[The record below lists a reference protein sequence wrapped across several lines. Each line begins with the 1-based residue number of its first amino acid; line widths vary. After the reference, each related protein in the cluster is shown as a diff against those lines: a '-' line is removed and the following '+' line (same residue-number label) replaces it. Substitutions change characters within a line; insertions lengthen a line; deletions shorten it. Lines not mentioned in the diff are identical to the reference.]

1 MTTKRPAILI
11 VDDERNTRE
20 GLQRA
25 LQDRY
30 DVSLAEDSQKAM
42 QTLESTPVD
51 VMLTDLR
58 MPGVDGMGLLRRAMS
73 LTNPPVCIMMTAYGS
88 IENAVQAMQAGAYH
102 YVTKPVN
109 LDELELVIQRALN
122 SRRIESENVN
132 LREQIE
138 QKFGLE
144 NIIGE
149 SAVMRQVFETV
160 QQVAPSRVT
169 VLITGET
176 GTGKELIAK
185 AIHNLSPRKNGAFVA
200 VHAAAL
206 PSSLLESELFGHEKG
221 AFTGAVER
229 RIGRFELADG
239 GTLFLDEI
247 GELEPAMQVK
257 LLRVLEERA
266 FERVGGAKTLQVDV
280 RLVAAT
286 NRDLKKLVSEGK
298 FRDDLFYRL
307 SVVTVDLPPLRQ
319 RRDDIPLLVKAF
331 LDEFG
336 RENHKPVREL
346 TSDALN
352 LLLAYDW
359 PGNVRE
365 LRNAIEQMVV
375 LARAERLTVR
385 DVPAAIRGAADLGK
399 INVVRAGMTVVDAEQ
414 QLIVQALK
422 ETDGNR
428 TKAAQKLGISRRTL
442 HRKLKKYGLE
452 NLQDEARIGEQEQR
466 TWRDP

>member
-1 MTTKRPAILI
+1 MKKPVILI

-25 LQDRY
+25 LEDRY
-30 DVSLAEDSQKAM
+30 DVLLAEDSQKAI

-51 VMLTDLR
+51 VMLADLR
-58 MPGVDGMGLLRRAMS
+58 MPGVDGMGLLRRAVS
-73 LTNPPVCIMMTAYGS
+73 LTDPPVCIMMTAYGS

-109 LDELELVIQRALN
+109 LDELELIIQRVLN
-122 SRRIESENVN
+122 SRRLESENVN

-149 SAVMRQVFETV
+149 SAAMRAVFQTV
-160 QQVAPSRVT
+160 QQVAPSRAT
-169 VLITGET
+169 VLISGET

-185 AIHNLSPRKNGAFVA
+185 AIHNLSPRKNGPFVA

-206 PSSLLESELFGHEKG
+206 PTSLLESELFGHEKG

-239 GTLFLDEI
+239 GTLFLDEV
-247 GELEPAMQVK
+247 GELEAPMQVK
-257 LLRVLEERA
+257 LLRVLEEQT

-286 NRDLKKLVSEGK
+286 NKELKKLVSEGK

-307 SVVTVDLPPLRQ
+307 SVVTVDLPPLRA
-319 RRDDIPLLVKAF
+319 RRDDIPLLVKGF

-336 RENHKPVREL
+336 RENNKQVREL
-346 TSDALN
+346 TPEALN
-352 LLLAYDW
+352 VLLAYDW

-365 LRNAIEQMVV
+365 LRNVIERAVI
-375 LARAERLTVR
+375 LARGAPWTLTCRRQIPHQFCHRLR
-385 DVPAAIRGAADLGK
+385 RGMATGP
-399 INVVRAGMTVVDAEQ
+399 
-414 QLIVQALK
+414 
-422 ETDGNR
+422 NR
-428 TKAAQKLGISRRTL
+428 NSSPNQN
-442 HRKLKKYGLE
+442 YGTASAKTYL
-452 NLQDEARIGEQEQR
+452 
-466 TWRDP
+466 

>member
-1 MTTKRPAILI
+1 MTKQPTILI

-30 DVSLAEDSQKAM
+30 NVLLAEDSQKAV
-42 QTLESTPVD
+42 QTLESTSVD

-122 SRRIESENVN
+122 SRRIEVENVN
-132 LREQIE
+132 LHEQIDRRY
-138 QKFGLE
+138 GLE

-149 SAVMRQVFETV
+149 SPAMRQLFETV
-160 QQVAPSRVT
+160 QQVAPSRAT

-185 AIHNLSPRKNGAFVA
+185 AIHNLSPRKNGAFIP

-206 PSSLLESELFGHEKG
+206 PSTLLESELFGHEKG

-239 GTLFLDEI
+239 GTLFLDEVS
-247 GELEPAMQVK
+247 ELEPSIQVK

-286 NRDLKKLVSEGK
+286 NKDLKKLVSEGK

-307 SVVTVDLPPLRQ
+307 SVVTIDLPPLRE

-336 RENHKPVREL
+336 RENSKQVREL
-346 TSDALN
+346 TPEALN
-352 LLLAYDW
+352 VLLAYDW

-385 DVPAAIRGAADLGK
+385 DMPAAIRGSADLTK
-399 INVVRAGMTVVDAEQ
+399 INVVRAGMTVEEAER

-422 ETDGNR
+422 ETNGNR
-428 TKAAQKLGISRRTL
+428 TKAAQKIGISRRTL
-442 HRKLKKYGLE
+442 HRKLKEFGLE
-452 NLQDEARIGEQEQR
+452 NL
-466 TWRDP
+466 

>member
-1 MTTKRPAILI
+1 MTTKQPTILI

-30 DVSLAEDSQKAM
+30 HVLLAEDSQKAV

-109 LDELELVIQRALN
+109 LDELELVIPRALN
-122 SRRIESENVN
+122 TRRIEAENVN
-132 LREQIE
+132 LHEQIDR
-138 QKFGLE
+138 KYGLE

-149 SAVMRQVFETV
+149 SPPMRQLFETV
-160 QQVAPSRVT
+160 QQVAPSRAT

-185 AIHNLSPRKNGAFVA
+185 AIHNLSPRKSGPFIAI
-200 VHAAAL
+200 HAAAL
-206 PSSLLESELFGHEKG
+206 PSTLLESELFGHEKG

-239 GTLFLDEI
+239 GTLFLDEVS
-247 GELEPAMQVK
+247 ELQPPIQVK
-257 LLRVLEERA
+257 LLRVLEEQA
-266 FERVGGAKTLQVDV
+266 FERVGGTKTLQVDV

-286 NRDLKKLVSEGK
+286 NKDLKKLVTEGK

-307 SVVTVDLPPLRQ
+307 SVVAVDLPALRE

-331 LDEFG
+331 VDEFA
-336 RENHKPVREL
+336 RENNKQVREL
-346 TSDALN
+346 TPEAMN
-352 LLLAYDW
+352 VLLAYDW
-359 PGNVRE
+359 RGNVRE

-385 DVPAAIRGAADLGK
+385 DVPAAIRGSADLTK
-399 INVVRAGMTVVDAEQ
+399 ISVVRTGMTVEEAER

-422 ETDGNR
+422 ETEGNR
-428 TKAAQKLGISRRTL
+428 TKAAQKIGISRRTL
-442 HRKLKKYGLE
+442 HRKLKEFGLE
-452 NLQDEARIGEQEQR
+452 NL
-466 TWRDP
+466 

>member
-1 MTTKRPAILI
+1 MPRRPTILI

-25 LQDRY
+25 LQERY
-30 DVSLAEDSQKAM
+30 EVLLAEDSQKAV
-42 QTLESTPVD
+42 QTLESTAVD

-58 MPGVDGMGLLRRAMS
+58 MPGVDGMGLLRRATS
-73 LTNPPVCIMMTAYGS
+73 LTTPPVCIVMTAYGS

-122 SRRIESENVN
+122 NRRLEAENVN
-132 LREQIE
+132 LREQIDH
-138 QKFGLE
+138 KYALE

-149 SAVMRQVFETV
+149 SPAIRQVFETV
-160 QQVAPSRVT
+160 RQVAPTRTT

-185 AIHNLSPRKNGAFVA
+185 AIHNLSPRKDGPFIA

-206 PSSLLESELFGHEKG
+206 PSTLLESELFGHEKG

-229 RIGRFELADG
+229 RVGRFELADG
-239 GTLFLDEI
+239 GTLFLDEV
-247 GELEPAMQVK
+247 GELEPLMQVK

-266 FERVGGAKTLQVDV
+266 FERVGGTKTLHVDV
-280 RLVAAT
+280 RLIAAT
-286 NRDLKKLVSEGK
+286 NRDLKKLVKEGR

-307 SVVTVDLPPLRQ
+307 SVVAVDLPPLRE
-319 RRDDIPLLVKAF
+319 RREDIPLLVRAF
-331 LDEFG
+331 LDEFS
-336 RENHKPVREL
+336 RENDKQVREL
-346 TSDALN
+346 TPEAVN

-365 LRNAIEQMVV
+365 LRNAVEQMVV
-375 LARAERLTVR
+375 LARAERLTAR
-385 DVPAAIRGAADLGK
+385 DVPAQVRGGADLTK
-399 INVVRAGMTVVDAEQ
+399 ISVVRTGMTVEEAER
-414 QLIVQALK
+414 QLIIQALK
-422 ETDGNR
+422 ETGGNR
-428 TKAAQKLGISRRTL
+428 TKAALKIGISRRTL
-442 HRKLKKYGLE
+442 HRKLKEYGLE
-452 NLQDEARIGEQEQR
+452 NL
-466 TWRDP
+466 

>member
-1 MTTKRPAILI
+1 MTAKRPTILI

-25 LQDRY
+25 LQERY
-30 DVSLAEDSQKAM
+30 DVLLAEDSPKAV
-42 QTLESTPVD
+42 QALESTPID
-51 VMLTDLR
+51 ILLTDLR

-109 LDELELVIQRALN
+109 LDELELVIRRALN
-122 SRRIESENVN
+122 SRRLEAENVN
-132 LREQIE
+132 LREQMDH
-138 QKFGLE
+138 KFGLE

-149 SAVMRQVFETV
+149 SPAMRQVFETV
-160 QQVAPSRVT
+160 QQVAPARTT

-185 AIHNLSPRKNGAFVA
+185 AVHNLSPRKGGPFIA

-206 PSSLLESELFGHEKG
+206 SSTLLESELFGHEKG

-229 RIGRFELADG
+229 RVGRFELADG
-239 GTLFLDEI
+239 GTLFLDEVS
-247 GELEPAMQVK
+247 ELEPLMQVK
-257 LLRVLEERA
+257 MLRVLEERA

-280 RLVAAT
+280 RLIAAT
-286 NRDLKKLVSEGK
+286 NRDLKKLVKEGK

-307 SVVTVDLPPLRQ
+307 SVVTVDLPPLRE
-319 RRDDIPLLVKAF
+319 RREDIPLLVRAY
-331 LDEFG
+331 LDEFS
-336 RENHKPVREL
+336 RETGKEVREL
-346 TSDALN
+346 TPEALN

-375 LARAERLTVR
+375 LARAERLTAR
-385 DVPAAIRGAADLGK
+385 DVPPQIRGGADLTR
-399 INVVRAGMTVVDAEQ
+399 ISVVRAGMTVEEAER
-414 QLIVQALK
+414 QLVVQALK
-422 ETDGNR
+422 ETGGNR
-428 TKAAQKLGISRRTL
+428 TKAAQKIGISRRTL
-442 HRKLKKYGLE
+442 HRKLKEYGLE
-452 NLQDEARIGEQEQR
+452 RL
-466 TWRDP
+466 

>member
-1 MTTKRPAILI
+1 MTMKRPVILI

-20 GLQRA
+20 GLKSA
-25 LQDRY
+25 LEDRY
-30 DVSLAEDSQKAM
+30 DVLLAEDSQRAI
-42 QTLESTPVD
+42 QTLESTAVD
-51 VMLTDLR
+51 VMLADLR

-73 LTNPPVCIMMTAYGS
+73 LTNPPACIMMTAYGS

-109 LDELELVIQRALN
+109 LDELELVIQRVLN
-122 SRRIESENVN
+122 SRRIETENVN

-144 NIIGE
+144 NITGE
-149 SAVMRQVFETV
+149 SPAMRAVFQTV
-160 QQVAPSRVT
+160 QQVAPSRAT

-185 AIHNLSPRKNGAFVA
+185 AIHNLSPRKNGPFIA

-206 PSSLLESELFGHEKG
+206 PTSLLESELFGHEKG

-239 GTLFLDEI
+239 GTLFLDEV
-247 GELEPAMQVK
+247 GELEPPMQVK

-286 NRDLKKLVSEGK
+286 NKVLKKLVSEGK

-307 SVVTVDLPPLRQ
+307 SVVAVDLPALRA
-319 RRDDIPLLVKAF
+319 RREDIPLLVRGF

-336 RENHKPVREL
+336 RENNKTVRDL
-346 TSDALN
+346 TPEAMN
-352 LLLAYDW
+352 VLLAYDW

-375 LARAERLTVR
+375 LARNERLTVR
-385 DVPAAIRGAADLGK
+385 DVPVAIRSGADLSR
-399 INVVRAGMTVVDAEQ
+399 INVVRTGMTVEDAER

-428 TKAAQKLGISRRTL
+428 TRAAQKIGISRRTL
-442 HRKLKKYGLE
+442 HRKLKEYGLE
-452 NLQDEARIGEQEQR
+452 AL
-466 TWRDP
+466 

>member
-1 MTTKRPAILI
+1 MTKQPTILI

-30 DVSLAEDSQKAM
+30 NVLLAEDSQKAV

-122 SRRIESENVN
+122 SRRIEVENVN
-132 LREQIE
+132 LHEQIDRRY
-138 QKFGLE
+138 GLE

-149 SAVMRQVFETV
+149 SPAMRQLFETV
-160 QQVAPSRVT
+160 QQVAPSRAT

-185 AIHNLSPRKNGAFVA
+185 AIHNLSPRKNGAFIP

-206 PSSLLESELFGHEKG
+206 PSTLLESELFGHEKG

-239 GTLFLDEI
+239 GTLFLDEVS
-247 GELEPAMQVK
+247 ELEPSIQVK

-286 NRDLKKLVSEGK
+286 NKDLKKLVSEGK

-307 SVVTVDLPPLRQ
+307 SVVTIDLPPLRE

-336 RENHKPVREL
+336 RENSKQVREL
-346 TSDALN
+346 TPEALN
-352 LLLAYDW
+352 VLLAYDW

-385 DVPAAIRGAADLGK
+385 DMPAAIRGSADLTK
-399 INVVRAGMTVVDAEQ
+399 INVVRAGMTVEEAER

-422 ETDGNR
+422 ETNGNR
-428 TKAAQKLGISRRTL
+428 TKAAQKIGISRRTL
-442 HRKLKKYGLE
+442 HRKLKEFGLE
-452 NLQDEARIGEQEQR
+452 NL
-466 TWRDP
+466 

>member
-1 MTTKRPAILI
+1 MTTKRPTILI

-30 DVSLAEDSQKAM
+30 DVLLAEDSQKAV

-73 LTNPPVCIMMTAYGS
+73 LSTPPVCIMMTAYGS
-88 IENAVQAMQAGAYH
+88 IENAVQAMQAGAHH
-102 YVTKPVN
+102 YITKPVN
-109 LDELELVIQRALN
+109 LDELELVIQRALH
-122 SRRIESENVN
+122 SRRLETENVN
-132 LREQIE
+132 LHEQIDH
-138 QKFGLE
+138 KFGLE
-144 NIIGE
+144 NLIGE
-149 SAVMRQVFETV
+149 SPAMQQVFETIR
-160 QQVAPSRVT
+160 QVAPSRAT

-185 AIHNLSPRKNGAFVA
+185 AIHNLSPRKNAAFIA

-206 PSSLLESELFGHEKG
+206 PTSLLESELFGHEKG

-239 GTLFLDEI
+239 GTLFLDEV
-247 GELEPAMQVK
+247 GELEPQMQVK

-266 FERVGGAKTLQVDV
+266 FERVGGAKTLEVDV

-286 NRDLKKLVSEGK
+286 NKQLKKLVTEGK

-307 SVVTVDLPPLRQ
+307 SVVTVDLPPLRE
-319 RRDDIPLLVKAF
+319 RRDDIPLLVRAF
-331 LDEFG
+331 LDEFS
-336 RENHKPVREL
+336 RENSKQVREL
-346 TSDALN
+346 TPEALN
-352 LLLAYDW
+352 VLLAYDW

-375 LARAERLTVR
+375 LARTERLTVR
-385 DVPAAIRGAADLGK
+385 DVPAAIRGGTDLTR
-399 INVVRAGMTVVDAEQ
+399 INVVRTGMTVEDAER

-422 ETDGNR
+422 EMDGNR
-428 TKAAQKLGISRRTL
+428 TKAAQKIGISRRTL
-442 HRKLKKYGLE
+442 HRKLKEYGLE
-452 NLQDEARIGEQEQR
+452 NL
-466 TWRDP
+466 

>member
-1 MTTKRPAILI
+1 MTTKRPTILI

-25 LQDRY
+25 LKDRY
-30 DVSLAEDSQKAM
+30 DVLLAEDSQRAM

-88 IENAVQAMQAGAYH
+88 IENAVQSMQAGAYH

-109 LDELELVIQRALN
+109 LDELELVIQRALT
-122 SRRIESENVN
+122 SRRIESENAS

-138 QKFGLE
+138 HKFGLE

-149 SAVMRQVFETV
+149 SPAMRQVFETV

-247 GELEPAMQVK
+247 GELESPMQVK

-266 FERVGGAKTLQVDV
+266 FERVGASKTLQVDV

-286 NRDLKKLVSEGK
+286 NRNLKKLVSDGK

-307 SVVTVDLPPLRQ
+307 SVVTVDLPPLRE

-331 LDEFG
+331 LDEFS
-336 RENHKPVREL
+336 RENNKQVREL
-346 TSDALN
+346 TPDALN
-352 LLLAYDW
+352 MLLAYDW

-385 DVPAAIRGAADLGK
+385 DVPAAIRAAADLSK
-399 INVVRAGMTVVDAEQ
+399 INVVRAGMTVVDAER
-414 QLIVQALK
+414 QLIAQALK
-422 ETDGNR
+422 EADGNR

-452 NLQDEARIGEQEQR
+452 TLVGE
-466 TWRDP
+466 DL

>member
-1 MTTKRPAILI
+1 MTKQPTILI

-20 GLQRA
+20 GLERA

-30 DVSLAEDSQKAM
+30 NVLLAEDSQKAV
-42 QTLESTPVD
+42 QTLETTPVE

-109 LDELELVIQRALN
+109 LDELELVIHRALK
-122 SRRIESENVN
+122 SRRIEVENVN
-132 LREQIE
+132 LHEQIDR
-138 QKFGLE
+138 KYGLE

-149 SAVMRQVFETV
+149 SPSMRQLFETV
-160 QQVAPSRVT
+160 QQVAPSRAT
-169 VLITGET
+169 VSITGET

-185 AIHNLSPRKNGAFVA
+185 AIHNLSPRKNGAFIA

-206 PSSLLESELFGHEKG
+206 PSTLLESELFGHEKG

-239 GTLFLDEI
+239 GTLFLDEVS
-247 GELEPAMQVK
+247 ELEPSIQVK

-286 NRDLKKLVSEGK
+286 NKDLKKLVSEGK

-307 SVVTVDLPPLRQ
+307 SVVTIDLPPLRE

-331 LDEFG
+331 LEEFG
-336 RENHKPVREL
+336 RENSKQVREV
-346 TSDALN
+346 TPEALN
-352 LLLAYDW
+352 VLLAYDW

-385 DVPAAIRGAADLGK
+385 DMPAVIRGSADLTK
-399 INVVRAGMTVVDAEQ
+399 INVVRAGMTVEEAER

-422 ETDGNR
+422 ETNGNR
-428 TKAAQKLGISRRTL
+428 TKAAQKIGISRRTL
-442 HRKLKKYGLE
+442 HRKLKEFGLE
-452 NLQDEARIGEQEQR
+452 NL
-466 TWRDP
+466 